1 MEELKE
7 SLTCCI
13 CMEVATLPVHALC
26 CESAKTRPPA
36 CMTCVRS
43 YLQLN
48 QSHHARPHSK
58 KSWSGC
64 GCHLNVRQKA
74 SLIYSHT
81 IQLDTIRNLLGPSF
95 CPHEECKAEFS
106 TSAEL
111 RRHLNG
117 TSREDAQESNCQYAM
132 TRCKYCNFFGV
143 RHLVDG
149 SHYNEHH
156 NTVFCPICNQD
167 IKVTWA
173 KEHYNRHIRFMQTM
187 HRNLMQKNIIDEH
200 DTPPPALLENMND
213 YEASE

>member
-1 MEELKE
+1 MEELKS

-13 CMEVATLPVHALC
+13 CMEIATLPVHAMC

-48 QSHHARPHSK
+48 QPHHSRPYSK

-64 GCHLNVRQKA
+64 GCHLNVRQSA
-74 SLIYSHT
+74 NLIYSHT

-95 CPHEECKAEFS
+95 CPHNECNAKFA
-106 TSAEL
+106 TTAEL

-117 TSREDAQESNCQYAM
+117 TSRDGQESNCMFAM
-132 TRCKYCNFFGV
+132 TRCKYCRYFGV
-143 RHLVDG
+143 RHDVEG
-149 SHYNEHH
+149 QHYNENH

-167 IKVTWA
+167 IMVRYA
-173 KEHYNRHIRFMQTM
+173 KLHYNKHARFMQTL
-187 HRNLMQKNIIDEH
+187 HKSLMDKNEINET
-200 DTPPPALLENMND
+200 DTPPPGIFDIPEEN
-213 YEASE
+213 SG